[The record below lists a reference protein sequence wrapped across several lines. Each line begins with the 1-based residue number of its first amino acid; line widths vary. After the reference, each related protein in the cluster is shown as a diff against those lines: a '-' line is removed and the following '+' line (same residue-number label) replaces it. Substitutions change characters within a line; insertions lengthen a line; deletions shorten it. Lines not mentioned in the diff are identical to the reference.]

1 MQFNLLGT
9 PGFRETIPDGRQ
21 EITSEDVDKIRTLKS
36 LLCQPALLL
45 TKESHSLRALY
56 YQKMLSTKFRSQI
69 RVGSLSRRGISCP
82 LSHITD
88 RSCWRIVH
96 WNSTR
101 NASSLGGPLGGQVG
115 PMNQDDEAIEETPK
129 SSKSEQTSKW
139 TPVLVRMFESA
150 ATTFA
155 SILVLRYKPLS

>member
-1 MQFNLLGT
+1 MRFKLLGT
-9 PGFRETIPDGRQ
+9 LGFSPDGRQ
-21 EITSEDVDKIRTLKS
+21 EITSEDVDKNRTVKS
-36 LLCQPALLL
+36 LLYQPALSL
-45 TKESHSLRALY
+45 TKQSHSLRAQN

-69 RVGSLSRRGISCP
+69 RIRSLSRRRSPCP

-101 NASSLGGPLGGQVG
+101 NASSFGGPLGGQFG
-115 PMNQDDEAIEETPK
+115 PMSQDDEAIEETLK
-129 SSKSEQTSKW
+129 SSNGEQTSKW
-139 TPVLVRMFESA
+139 TPMLVRMFESA

-155 SILVLRYKPLS
+155 SILVLRYKSLS